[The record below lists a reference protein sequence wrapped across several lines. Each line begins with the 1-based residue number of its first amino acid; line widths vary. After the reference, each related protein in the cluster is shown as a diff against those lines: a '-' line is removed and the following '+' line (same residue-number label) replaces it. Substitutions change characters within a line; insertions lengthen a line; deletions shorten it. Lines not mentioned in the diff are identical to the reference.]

1 MSGRNRIVMIALGV
15 AVLVAAAVV
24 AVVSNG
30 DGDQTGKPAAVTSP
44 TGPTGA
50 TGATGVAEAKPKVE
64 RGPLLESGEV
74 TDVEADKGEIVRF
87 RARSETD
94 EEIHVH
100 GYDITKPLPA
110 GEIVNFRFRADLD
123 GVFEIELHG
132 TGEQI
137 GELTVNP

>member
-1 MSGRNRIVMIALGV
+1 MIVLGV
-15 AVLVAAAVV
+15 AVLAVAGVV
-24 AVVSNG
+24 AVVSSG
-30 DGDQTGKPAAVTSP
+30 DEDSSEPAQATVT

-50 TGATGVAEAKPKVE
+50 TGATGTAERKPKVD

-74 TDVEADKGEIVRF
+74 TEVEADKGETVRF
-87 RARSETD
+87 RARSESD
-94 EEIHVH
+94 DEIHVH
-100 GYDITKPLPA
+100 GYDVTKPLPA
-110 GEIVNFRFRADLD
+110 GETVNFNFKANLD

>member
-1 MSGRNRIVMIALGV
+1 MILLGV
-15 AVLVAAAVV
+15 AVLAIAAAIAIV
-24 AVVSNG
+24 ASG
-30 DGDQTGKPAAVTSP
+30 EEDQADAPAVATSP

-50 TGATGVAEAKPKVE
+50 TGATGTARSKPKVD
-64 RGPLLESGEV
+64 RGPLLESGEI
-74 TDVEADKGEIVRF
+74 TEIEADKGETVRF

-100 GYDITKPLPA
+100 GYDITKQLPA
-110 GEIVNFRFRADLD
+110 GETVYFKFKADLD